1 MSLKKRVNEIHLQYF
16 PQIYVVTK
24 NVYEY
29 FFFCLNKA
37 SDFYFEKKRFRK
49 KTGYSLHLEN
59 PRSFN
64 EKIIWKK
71 VHDRNPL
78 LPKTADKFGVR
89 SYVKEVLGKEEGEK
103 ILIPLLYVT
112 DNSDSIPFD
121 TLPKDFVIKANH
133 GNGWNIIVRDGVFD
147 KREILKRCKV
157 WLKVPYGLEK
167 VEWGYKDIDRR
178 IIIEKFLLDKN
189 GEIPND
195 FKFFVFA
202 GRCKMIQVDFDRFEH
217 HTRSLFDEQWNYLDV
232 SLRFPK
238 GKNIEKPVQFEKMKK
253 IAEKLGENFDFV
265 RVDFYTLDDK
275 MYIGEMTHY
284 PGTGNEEFKPR
295 SKDFELGEEFEIKP
309 KYWKN

>member
-24 NVYEY
+24 NLYEY

-37 SDFYFEKKRFRK
+37 SDFYFEKRRFRK

-78 LPKTADKFGVR
+78 LPKTADKFRVR
-89 SYVKEVLGKEEGEK
+89 SYVKELLGEEEGEK

-133 GNGWNIIVRDGVFD
+133 GNGWNIIVRDGKYD
-147 KREILKRCKV
+147 KKEILKKCKIWV
-157 WLKVPYGLEK
+157 KVPYGLEK
-167 VEWGYKDIDRR
+167 MEWGYKDIKRKIMVEKLLTDRDGKQPADY
-178 IIIEKFLLDKN
+178 KFHIFHNK
-189 GEIPND
+189 
-195 FKFFVFA
+195 
-202 GRCKMIQVDFDRFEH
+202 CKMIQINQGNPTNKKER
-217 HTRSLFDEQWNYLDV
+217 TLTLYTPYW
-232 SLRFPK
+232 
-238 GKNIEKPVQFEKMKK
+238 KK
-253 IAEKLGENFDFV
+253 IDVFWEYKPEKYVPRPENLDDMILLAEKISEPFDYV
-265 RVDFYTLDDK
+265 RVDLYSINGKIYL
-275 MYIGEMTHY
+275 GELTHY
-284 PGTGNEEFKPR
+284 PTSGMALVKPLDF
-295 SKDFELGEEFEIKP
+295 DFEVG
-309 KYWKN
+309 KYWKLKK